1 MSTST
6 LRSSSA
12 VFACPV
18 ARGAAPGDRRP
29 GRAAWRLAG
38 VLASAVVLPV
48 VGCDAA
54 DGPGAIERTEQ
65 PAFGN
70 GSGDLGRYY
79 RLRSVSSDL
88 CLDVEG
94 KSTGNGVRVLQFTC
108 SSGENQQWYFRQ
120 LSGNNEYQLSA
131 KHSAKCLRV
140 DGGSGANNAIL
151 EQDPCAR
158 SGGGFTGTRF
168 TVTRVGSA
176 TPERFRLATQASGQ
190 CVQSPSAG
198 SGVPVVQN
206 PCNDAN
212 NSFLWIMEERP
223 SLAQSDANGRWSGVT
238 TLPLVPAAVALLP
251 NKKVLAWSS
260 WKPFRFGGS
269 GALDQTMTAV
279 VDPANPG
286 AAQGKLITN
295 TIHNMFCPGIAML
308 ADGRVFVNG
317 GDDSS
322 TKTTSIYNPNTDSW
336 SVGKAMI
343 ESRWYNSSV
352 TLPDG
357 RVFTLGGNRI
367 SQQSGT
373 GEIWNPANNTWTKIN
388 NLVMGPITSG
398 QPDDGRPQ
406 EHPRLLVA
414 PNGRIFIP
422 GPTTNMQFYDVA
434 GSGAVISAGKRGDDE
449 FSQNDITVMF
459 DKGKIL
465 KAGGN
470 PNYDRPNAR
479 FSPSSQAS
487 YVIDINGATP
497 TVTKVAPMKFPRAFG
512 NGVVL
517 ANGQVVAVGG
527 LDNAKGFSDDG
538 AVRAAELFDPA
549 TNTWRELAPMA
560 RTRPYHSVALLLAD
574 GRVLVGGGGLCSSSD
589 NCAVNHPDVEI
600 LSPPYLFGAARPTI
614 TSAPGTITANGGTF
628 SVGTSGTVSGFSLV
642 RMAAATHSV
651 NTDQRFLRL
660 VSSGGGGSFTVTA
673 PANKNLAP
681 PGFYLLFALNG
692 QTPSVAAVVRVQ

>member
-1 MSTST
+1 MTRKTSPW
-6 LRSSSA
+6 SYA
-12 VFACPV
+12 VVSVPA
-18 ARGAAPGDRRP
+18 
-29 GRAAWRLAG
+29 
-38 VLASAVVLPV
+38 VLAVALLGLACEGAP
-48 VGCDAA
+48 DP
-54 DGPGAIERTEQ
+54 DGVETTVQ

-70 GSGDLGRYY
+70 GSTDPGRYY
-79 RLRSVSSDL
+79 RVRSVSSNL

-94 KSTGNGVRVLQFTC
+94 KSADNGVRVLQFTC

-120 LSGNNEYQLSA
+120 LSASNEYQLSA

-140 DGGSGANNAIL
+140 DGGSASDNAIL

-168 TVTRVGSA
+168 TMTRVGTT
-176 TPERFRLATQASGQ
+176 TPARYQLVTQTAGK
-190 CVQSPSAG
+190 CVQSPSAT
-198 SGVPVVQN
+198 SGAAVVQN
-206 PCNDAN
+206 PCTQGTN
-212 NSFLWIMEERP
+212 FLWTLEERAA
-223 SLAQSDANGRWSGVT
+223 LGQSDTNGRWSGVS
-238 TLPLVPAAVALLP
+238 TLPLVPAAAALLP
-251 NKKVLAWSS
+251 NRKVLTWSS
-260 WKPFRFGGS
+260 WKPYRFGGS
-269 GALDQTMTAV
+269 GSLDQTMVAV

-286 AAQGKLITN
+286 GASGKVITN
-295 TIHNMFCPGIAML
+295 TVHNMFCPGIAML

-317 GDDSS
+317 GDDSY
-322 TKTTSIYNPNTDSW
+322 TKTTSIYNWTNDTW
-336 SVGKAMI
+336 STGKAMI
-343 ESRWYNSSV
+343 EARWYNTSV

-357 RVFTLGGNRI
+357 RVLTLGGNRT

-373 GEIWNPANNTWTKIN
+373 AEIWNPANNTWTMVP

-398 QPDDGRPQ
+398 QPTDGRPQ
-406 EHPRLLVA
+406 EHPRLLLA
-414 PNGRIFIP
+414 PDGRIFIP
-422 GPTTNMQFYDVA
+422 GPTTNMQWYDFG
-434 GSGAVISAGKRGDDE
+434 GSGSVTGAGKRGDDE

-459 DKGKIL
+459 DAGKIL

-487 YVIDINGATP
+487 YVIDINGGTAS
-497 TVTKVAPMKFPRAFG
+497 VTKVGPMKFPRAFG

-538 AVRAAELFDPA
+538 AVRAAELFDPV
-549 TNTWRELAPMA
+549 TGTWRELSSMA
-560 RTRPYHSVALLLAD
+560 KPRPYHSIALLLAD

-600 LSPPYLFGAARPTI
+600 LSPPYLFGATRPTI
-614 TSAPGTITANGGTF
+614 STAPGTITANGSTF
-628 SVGTSGTVSGFSLV
+628 SVTASGSISSFSLV
-642 RMAAATHSV
+642 RMAAVTHST

-660 VSSGGGGSFTVTA
+660 TFSGSGPFTVTA

-681 PGFYLLFALNG
+681 PGYYLLFALNG
-692 QTPSVAAVVRVQ
+692 QTPSLGAVVKVQ